1 MISKAVEFLRNV
13 KIELKKVTWP
23 GKKDA
28 YGSTLAV
35 IVLVLGVTLFLWG
48 VDRLLSS
55 AIGIVL
61 RG

>member
-1 MISKAVEFLRNV
+1 MISKAVDFLGNV
-13 KIELKKVTWP
+13 KVELKKVTWP

-55 AIGIVL
+55 AIGFLL